1 MYSTNDWRYYLA
13 HGWGTTPEQKAKERA
28 YNTEYYQT
36 HKYKW
41 YGETKPDGSVEGYFD
56 VNPGGEYEYDEEYAQ
71 TRRKKKKGSNPVSI
85 YTKYVSKAYK
95 KNGSK
100 NASRGRNSDG
110 SVYGTFGTTSGNY
123 QYYGLSDKDKA
134 AQKVRAD
141 ETLKKLTAVAQASFE
156 REHSR

>member
-95 KNGSK
+95 KNGSNGK
-100 NASRGRNSDG
+100 SSGVKTVSVSQDNEDDG
-110 SVYGTFGTTSGNY
+110 VSGIFSTTSGNHQKFVDVNPRTTPTY
-123 QYYGLSDKDKA
+123 SYYEL
-134 AQKVRAD
+134 V
-141 ETLKKLTAVAQASFE
+141 KKKT
-156 REHSR
+156 